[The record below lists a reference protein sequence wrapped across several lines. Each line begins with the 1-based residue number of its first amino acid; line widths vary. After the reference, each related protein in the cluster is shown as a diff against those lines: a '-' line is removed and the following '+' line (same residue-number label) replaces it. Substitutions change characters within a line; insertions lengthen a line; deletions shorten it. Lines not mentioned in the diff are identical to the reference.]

1 MKIKT
6 IKIPIYLCTLTMI
19 FDKDLSYVEKKYKTI
34 SLSNFGAVAMRNES
48 KFKHYV
54 VAFESNNN
62 SLIAHEIVHL
72 VNYIF
77 LDTGVKLDLIN
88 DEAQAYLTG
97 WLFEEIENFL
107 N

>member
-1 MKIKT
+1 MK
-6 IKIPIYLCTLTMI
+6 
-19 FDKDLSYVEKKYKTI
+19 
-34 SLSNFGAVAMRNES
+34 NES

-54 VAFESNNN
+54 VSFESNNN